1 MQVGFRLL
9 LSSVRHLA
17 ASLDIWLLN
26 AAVLKAE
33 QRQLGAAVNATA
45 KWPTGAR
52 THQKTAK
59 LVGKH
64 HQLLTTFCPIED
76 MTAPG

>member
-1 MQVGFRLL
+1 
-9 LSSVRHLA
+9 LA
-17 ASLDIWLLN
+17 AQRRGPSGP
-26 AAVLKAE
+26 AASAW
-33 QRQLGAAVNATA
+33 RCAVNATA

-64 HQLLTTFCPIED
+64 HQLLTTFCPIDDNMNASAKGTVETLGKNID
-76 MTAPG
+76 WPD